1 MIDRVVVDFAKTFGQ
16 PGIFLGVQPKMTR
29 ADKTDAKSEQV
40 QASDKNGGGLKWTAS
55 VAVKVKQFDR
65 DKNETMDVTLTSPTQ
80 PCANMAIG
88 QTVAI
93 EGLEM
98 GIMKQDR
105 GGFSLFFTATAL
117 RPVTVQAAAARPQ

>member
-1 MIDRVVVDFAKTFGQ
+1 MIDRAVVDFAKTFRQ
-16 PGIFLGVQPKMTR
+16 PGIFLGIQPKMTR
-29 ADKTDAKSEQV
+29 ADKNDPKSEQV

-88 QTVAI
+88 QTVTI
-93 EGLEM
+93 EDLEM
-98 GIMKQDR
+98 GIMRQDR
-105 GGFSLFFTATAL
+105 GVSVFFSATAI
-117 RPVTVQAAAARPQ
+117 RPVTVQSAAPRQQ